1 MCGNRAVQSFWNCLK
16 DRVCQIAC
24 EGKLRHVKS
33 LNSVTVRYLAI
44 VQRKRFLGQ
53 QELQLLA
60 KELGEYSWSAAQ
72 GEISSE
78 LVGRFSPGTLV
89 IADVSTNNQ
98 IQRIED
104 AADHLVALLQSFSR
118 FSESFKAQVEEIES
132 WKQSLIY
139 QSQELSRREAEL
151 LVRAQELE
159 MQLTQVGGIDPDEMS
174 AIREAVERDHS
185 LSPSAISSEQEW
197 LRQREQSV
205 ESMETQITDRQ
216 RELDQQLERLRAQEA
231 DLQREREVLQQ
242 QWEKQSATSSGSI
255 SEAQWAQIQTDL
267 QSLYH
272 LAETSED
279 EELAEAWLAWQQNWQ
294 AYTDTLT
301 EISQQAVALEQRQ
314 KQCDEEW
321 QDFRVREAE
330 LQTISSSLEQEWA
343 QYYCQQALV
352 DALIAEQESAALQKT
367 SAQTIPVDRENVTQ
381 LQRKLRDEQREYQ
394 QRASLVLQ
402 QEEELHSQET
412 HMQELRH
419 RLQTSNGS
427 LSVDERADM
436 EEELE
441 FEEQGCLILRD
452 SLSQQQQ
459 RLQVE
464 QEKIDQQ
471 ITRLR
476 SLVGSFD
483 GSADNNLNRLHEAL
497 RAYRMNLNR
506 RQENLEKDRQALSR
520 LEIDLTKN
528 RESLAH
534 LSDAIEQ
541 RQVDSQMRNSELQGQ
556 QIELERR
563 QSALEAQRH
572 GQNQAKP
579 LIQDLEFLLRSLQAG

>member
-1 MCGNRAVQSFWNCLK
+1 M
-16 DRVCQIAC
+16 
-24 EGKLRHVKS
+24 KS

-159 MQLTQVGGIDPDEMS
+159 MQLTQVGGIDPEEMS
-174 AIREAVERDHS
+174 AIREAAEGDHAF
-185 LSPSAISSEQEW
+185 SPTAISTEQEW

-205 ESMETQITDRQ
+205 ESMETQLTERQ
-216 RELDQQLERLRAQEA
+216 RELDQQLERLRAQQA
-231 DLQREREVLQQ
+231 DLQLEREALQQ
-242 QWEKQSATSSGSI
+242 QWEQQSATSSGSSI
-255 SEAQWAQIQTDL
+255 SEAQLAQIQTYL

-272 LAETSED
+272 LADANED
-279 EELAEAWLAWQQNWQ
+279 GELAEAKLAWQQDWQ
-294 AYTDTLT
+294 TYTDTLS
-301 EISQQAVALEQRQ
+301 EIAQQSAALKQRQ
-314 KQCDEEW
+314 KQFDEGW
-321 QDFRVREAE
+321 QEFRVREAE
-330 LQTISSSLEQEWA
+330 LQTISSGLEQEWA
-343 QYYCQQALV
+343 QYHCQQALV
-352 DALIAEQESAALQKT
+352 DAMLEEQHSAVLQIT
-367 SAQTIPVDRENVTQ
+367 STQAVPVDRENVEQ
-381 LQRKLRDEQREYQ
+381 LQRQLREEQREYQ

-427 LSVDERADM
+427 LSADERADM

-464 QEKIDQQ
+464 QEKIDHQ

-483 GSADNNLNRLHEAL
+483 GAADNHLNRLHEAL

-528 RESLAH
+528 REALAH
-534 LSDAIEQ
+534 LKDAVEQ
-541 RQVDSQMRNSELQGQ
+541 RQVESQMRNSELQGQ
-556 QIELERR
+556 QIDLERR
-563 QSALEAQRH
+563 QSAIEAQRH
-572 GQNQAKP
+572 GQSQAKP
-579 LIQDLEFLLRSLQAG
+579 LIQDLEFLLRSLQTS

>member
-1 MCGNRAVQSFWNCLK
+1 
-16 DRVCQIAC
+16 
-24 EGKLRHVKS
+24 
-33 LNSVTVRYLAI
+33 VRYLAI

-174 AIREAVERDHS
+174 AIREAAEGDPS
-185 LSPSAISSEQEW
+185 LSPSAISTEQDW

-205 ESMETQITDRQ
+205 ESMETQLTERQ
-216 RELDQQLERLRAQEA
+216 RELDQQLERLSAQQT
-231 DLQREREVLQQ
+231 DLQHEREALQQ
-242 QWEKQSATSSGSI
+242 QWEQQAAASSGLN
-255 SEAQWAQIQTDL
+255 EAQLAQIQSYL
-267 QSLYH
+267 QSLH
-272 LAETSED
+272 GLAATNEEDLSE
-279 EELAEAWLAWQQNWQ
+279 ARLAWQQGWQ

-301 EISQQAVALEQRQ
+301 EISQQKSAFEQRQ
-314 KQCDEEW
+314 TAFDEQW
-321 QDFRVREAE
+321 QEFRVRQAE
-330 LQTISSSLEQEWA
+330 IQTMSTGLEQEWA
-343 QYYCQQALV
+343 QYHCQQALV
-352 DALIAEQESAALQKT
+352 DAMLEEQQSAALRIT
-367 SAQTIPVDRENVTQ
+367 SAQAVPVDRDNVEQ
-381 LQRKLRDEQREYQ
+381 LQRQLREEQREYQ

-419 RLQTSNGS
+419 RLQTSNGN
-427 LSVDERADM
+427 LSADERADM

-483 GSADNNLNRLHEAL
+483 GAADNTLNQLHETL
-497 RAYRMNLNR
+497 RSYRMNLNR
-506 RQENLEKDRQALSR
+506 RQENLEKDRKALSH
-520 LEIDLTKN
+520 LEAELAQN
-528 RESLAH
+528 REALTESRHAL
-534 LSDAIEQ
+534 EQ
-541 RQVDSQMRNSELQGQ
+541 REVDSQLCNSALQEQ
-556 QIELERR
+556 QLDLERR
-563 QSALEAQRH
+563 QSTLEAQRH
-572 GQNQAKP
+572 GQNQTKP
-579 LIQDLEFLLRSLQAG
+579 LIHDLESLLRSLQTG

>member
-1 MCGNRAVQSFWNCLK
+1 M
-16 DRVCQIAC
+16 
-24 EGKLRHVKS
+24 KS

-174 AIREAVERDHS
+174 AIREAAEGDHS
-185 LSPSAISSEQEW
+185 FSPSAISTEQEW

-205 ESMETQITDRQ
+205 ESMETQLTDRQ
-216 RELDQQLERLRAQEA
+216 RELDQQLERLRAQQA
-231 DLQREREVLQQ
+231 DLQLEREALQH
-242 QWEKQSATSSGSI
+242 QWEQQSATSSSSSI
-255 SEAQWAQIQTDL
+255 SEAQLAQIQTYL

-272 LAETSED
+272 LADTNED
-279 EELAEAWLAWQQNWQ
+279 GELAEAKLAWQQDWQ
-294 AYTDTLT
+294 AFTDTLT
-301 EISQQAVALEQRQ
+301 EISHQAATLEQRQ
-314 KQCDEEW
+314 KQFDEEW
-321 QDFRVREAE
+321 QEFRVREAE
-330 LQTISSSLEQEWA
+330 LQTISSGLEQEWA
-343 QYYCQQALV
+343 QYHCQQVLV
-352 DALIAEQESAALQKT
+352 DALLAEQESAALRKT
-367 SAQTIPVDRENVTQ
+367 SAQTVPVDRENVER
-381 LQRKLRDEQREYQ
+381 LQRQLREEQREYQ

-419 RLQTSNGS
+419 RLLTSNGS
-427 LSVDERADM
+427 LSADERADM

-483 GSADNNLNRLHEAL
+483 GSEDNNLNRLHEAL

-520 LEIDLTKN
+520 LEAELIQARTT
-528 RESLAH
+528 LAQ
-534 LSDAIEQ
+534 LRSAFEQ
-541 RQVDSQMRNSELQGQ
+541 HEAESQMRNSALQGQ

-563 QSALEAQRH
+563 QSALEAQHH
-572 GQNQAKP
+572 GQSQAKP
-579 LIQDLEFLLRSLQAG
+579 LIQDLEFLLRSLQTG

>member
-1 MCGNRAVQSFWNCLK
+1 
-16 DRVCQIAC
+16 
-24 EGKLRHVKS
+24 
-33 LNSVTVRYLAI
+33 VRYLAI

-174 AIREAVERDHS
+174 AIREAAEGDPS
-185 LSPSAISSEQEW
+185 LSPSAISTEQDW
-197 LRQREQSV
+197 LRQREQSI
-205 ESMETQITDRQ
+205 ESMETQLTERQ
-216 RELDQQLERLRAQEA
+216 RELDQQLERLRTQQT
-231 DLQREREVLQQ
+231 DLQCEREALQQ
-242 QWEKQSATSSGSI
+242 QWEKQSAASSGLN
-255 SEAQWAQIQTDL
+255 EVQLAQIQSYV
-267 QSLYH
+267 QSLH
-272 LAETSED
+272 GLADTNEED
-279 EELAEAWLAWQQNWQ
+279 LTEARLAWQQGWQ

-301 EISQQAVALEQRQ
+301 EISQQKSAFEQRQ
-314 KQCDEEW
+314 SAFDAQW
-321 QDFRVREAE
+321 QEFRVRQAE
-330 LQTISSSLEQEWA
+330 IQTMSAGLEQEWA
-343 QYYCQQALV
+343 QYHCQQALV
-352 DALIAEQESAALQKT
+352 DAMLEEQQSAALRTT
-367 SAQTIPVDRENVTQ
+367 STQAVPVDRDNVEQ
-381 LQRKLRDEQREYQ
+381 LQRQLREEQREYQ

-419 RLQTSNGS
+419 CLQTSNGS
-427 LSVDERADM
+427 LSTDERADM

-483 GSADNNLNRLHEAL
+483 GAADNTLNQLHETL
-497 RAYRMNLNR
+497 RSYRMNLNR
-506 RQENLEKDRQALSR
+506 RQENLEKDRKAQSHLEAELVQNREALAQSKQAL
-520 LEIDLTKN
+520 
-528 RESLAH
+528 
-534 LSDAIEQ
+534 EQ
-541 RQVDSQMRNSELQGQ
+541 REVDSQLRNSALQEQ
-556 QIELERR
+556 QLDLERR
-563 QSALEAQRH
+563 QSAIEAQRH
-572 GQNQAKP
+572 GQNQTKP
-579 LIQDLEFLLRSLQAG
+579 LIHDLESLLRSLQTG